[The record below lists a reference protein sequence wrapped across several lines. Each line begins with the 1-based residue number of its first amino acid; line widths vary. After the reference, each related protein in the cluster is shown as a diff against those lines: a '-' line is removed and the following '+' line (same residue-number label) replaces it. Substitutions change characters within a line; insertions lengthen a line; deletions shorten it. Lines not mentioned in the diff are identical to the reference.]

1 MNSNESTDLKDN
13 RDKELE
19 LEQVKLRQME
29 LELELKQAEQEADL
43 EASKPKPKPPTA
55 IIAFLVILPPI
66 GIIMLWLSK
75 EPIIMKILGT
85 LFGIFALSVIMGWL
99 GANTEPWH
107 MIFLFT
113 GQ

>member
-1 MNSNESTDLKDN
+1 MDSNYSAELKNKDN
-13 RDKELE
+13 KDKELE

-29 LELELKQAEQEADL
+29 LELELKKTQQGTSSAAP
-43 EASKPKPKPPTA
+43 KPEPKPPTA

-75 EPIIMKILGT
+75 EPWFMKIFGT
-85 LFGIFALSVIMGWL
+85 LVALFILSIWL
-99 GANTEPWH
+99 GWIRPGLPIWFVF
-107 MIFLFT
+107 M